1 MATVVE
7 NLYMTSQEEA
17 HATVVLEPTKQ
28 QCKEVKA
35 LIQGLREKNA
45 ILKE

>member
-7 NLYMTSQEEA
+7 NLYMTSQEE
-17 HATVVLEPTKQ
+17 VVLEPTKQ
-28 QCKEVKA
+28 QCEEVKA